1 MVDIFTLSFSHFFI
15 PAQRIPPHFLTS
27 HGHFWGVWCLFF
39 WHCIAI
45 FQLSW
50 TLFTFKLSFF
60 ICHLSF
66 SAAHVIPSLI
76 SLHGAP
82 CIIITLCPAGK
93 LRFTVYRNYGCWCG
107 VLASSLPASHWYF
120 LHFFRKTFGGF
131 TLIYLFCNCLADFE
145 YVRWAARGV
154 AETWIQLARWTIA
167 AVVAGCLSP
176 QGERDWLYIDGLTL
190 SRCVPRAR
198 HWLPFVKRTFTNV
211 GLHVSKSGKLRSTY
225 WRWRNRDVH
234 VGDLSKGHFDAIA
247 VWVFVSV
254 HSWCHCTFCAYYPPA
269 WANWLLIPRERFT
282 RARGRD

>member
-1 MVDIFTLSFSHFFI
+1 MSFLFDSQWYAKQKTLKRLPFSLFHFLIFSFQRSAFHSLILSFFHSSAAHSPSFFDLTW
-15 PAQRIPPHFLTS
+15 AFL
-27 HGHFWGVWCLFF
+27 GVWCLFF

-66 SAAHVIPSLI
+66 SAAHVILSLI

-131 TLIYLFCNCLADFE
+131 TLIYLFCNCSLAE
-145 YVRWAARGV
+145 VS
-154 AETWIQLARWTIA
+154 
-167 AVVAGCLSP
+167 LS
-176 QGERDWLYIDGLTL
+176 GEIEGGNLYIKRRTW
-190 SRCVPRAR
+190 R
-198 HWLPFVKRTFTNV
+198 FV
-211 GLHVSKSGKLRSTY
+211 L
-225 WRWRNRDVH
+225 D
-234 VGDLSKGHFDAIA
+234 
-247 VWVFVSV
+247 
-254 HSWCHCTFCAYYPPA
+254 
-269 WANWLLIPRERFT
+269 E
-282 RARGRD
+282 